1 MQQFQ
6 HEKHVTFVSCTKIA
20 DGGNVWFMP
29 LIQQSQ
35 QVTLCSFLP
44 RGKIRFLRNNLFTVM
59 EKNIQNKHFNTH
71 KFK

>member
-20 DGGNVWFMP
+20 DSGNACFLP

-35 QVTLCSFLP
+35 QVTICSFLP
-44 RGKIRFLRNNLFTVM
+44 CGKIRFLRNNLFTVM
-59 EKNIQNKHFNTH
+59 EKT
-71 KFK
+71 FKKTF

>member
-20 DGGNVWFMP
+20 DSDNAWFLP

-35 QVTLCSFLP
+35 QVTICSFLP
-44 RGKIRFLRNNLFTVM
+44 CGKIRFLRNNLFTVM
-59 EKNIQNKHFNTH
+59 EKT
-71 KFK
+71 FKKTF